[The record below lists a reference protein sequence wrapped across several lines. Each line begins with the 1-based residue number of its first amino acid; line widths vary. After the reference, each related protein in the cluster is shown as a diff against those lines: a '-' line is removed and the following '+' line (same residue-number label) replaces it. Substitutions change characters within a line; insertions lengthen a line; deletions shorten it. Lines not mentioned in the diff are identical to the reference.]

1 MLGYQCLFFSNRCCL
16 FEMSEFENKKSRLL
30 RRFYYWFIFSE
41 WKLEV
46 ESNYKVADKKRSI
59 RKVGLSFK
67 PLICKSDFVSVT
79 CIMWIIDTLNLPVNI
94 SVKANARIIK
104 LYEFFNIVRLRR
116 ITAQT
121 RAFPNNAREAI
132 IPNVTLKV
140 VREWSILLLLTAG
153 SILLLFTAGCV

>member
-1 MLGYQCLFFSNRCCL
+1 M
-16 FEMSEFENKKSRLL
+16 
-30 RRFYYWFIFSE
+30 
-41 WKLEV
+41 
-46 ESNYKVADKKRSI
+46 
-59 RKVGLSFK
+59 
-67 PLICKSDFVSVT
+67 
-79 CIMWIIDTLNLPVNI
+79 NI

-153 SILLLFTAGCV
+153 SILLLFTAGSVWLMETVMALWFSRRCYLTKRIKVLFNGKTKTS